1 MKLFFSALFSFM
13 IVQLFA
19 QSAPQKMS
27 YQAVARNSSGVTLNN
42 QTIRVKAEI
51 VDADLTTVLY
61 AETHSTTTNQFGLFT
76 LQIGTGTILSGTFS
90 TINWGVGDKYIR
102 TSADL
107 TGGTNYQL
115 LGTSQLLTVPYAF
128 YAEKTKLVAGT
139 DISITNGNT
148 INATNS
154 SKWTNVTNGISYSN
168 NNGGVAIG
176 GNVIANNAL
185 TVTQRATNGN
195 SGAATFTSSDTWQT
209 VIGFNN
215 TSSNGAYQFNLAG
228 SGNTAMPAK
237 SFSLFHNAANNFV
250 WNTDGTNNSFLAI
263 GSNGGIASVPK
274 SRLHVFNGDINV
286 DQIGRGIILKSPNG
300 NCWRVT
306 IDNNGEFVRTAI
318 ACP

>member
-1 MKLFFSALFSFM
+1 MKCILSAVFTLA
-13 IVQLFA
+13 IVHLMA

-27 YQAVARNSSGVTLNN
+27 YQAVARNSAGVILSN
-42 QTIRVKAEI
+42 QTISVKAEI
-51 VDADLTTVLY
+51 LNADLTTVVY

-76 LQIGTGTILSGTFS
+76 LQVGTGSIISGTFAS
-90 TINWGVGDKYIR
+90 INWGVGDKFIR

-139 DISITNGNT
+139 DISVTNGNT
-148 INATNS
+148 ISATNS

-168 NNGGVAIG
+168 TNGGVAIG

-195 SGAATFTSSDTWQT
+195 SGAATFTSSDTWQS

-228 SGNTAMPAK
+228 SGNTAMPSK
-237 SFSLFHNAANNFV
+237 SFSLFHNGANNFV
-250 WNTDGTNNSFLAI
+250 WNTDGTNNSFIAI
-263 GSNGGIASVPK
+263 GSNGGVASVPK
-274 SRLHVFNGDINV
+274 SRLHVFNGDVNI
-286 DQIGRGIILKSPNG
+286 DQVGRGIIMKSPNG
-300 NCWRVT
+300 SCWRVT

-318 ACP
+318 TCP